1 VIGQTSLRR
10 YALKQAIKV
19 AKDPNIDPAIKG
31 QLIQQMSD
39 TAVAA
44 PAVPTPAY
52 GRLVYRLIAIA
63 LGLVAILSVVFSF
76 VLLLGQHKVD
86 SAFYTLG
93 SAAVGALGGVFSPQN
108 ASAEGRPGAGDAGA
122 AAGGP
127 GAGAAGGPGAGAAG
141 GPGAGAAGGPGAGA
155 AGGPGAGAAGGPG
168 AEAAGG
174 PGAGAAGG
182 PGAGA
187 AGGPGAEAAGGP
199 GAEAAGGPGAEAAGG
214 PGAA

>member
-31 QLIQQMSD
+31 QLIQHMSD
-39 TAVAA
+39 TAAA
-44 PAVPTPAY
+44 AASSAAASSAY

-76 VLLLGQHKVD
+76 VLLLGKHMVD

-93 SAAVGALGGVFSPQN
+93 SAAVGALGGVFAPQGPG
-108 ASAEGRPGAGDAGA
+108 SEGGAPGAGSAGA
-122 AAGGP
+122 
-127 GAGAAGGPGAGAAG
+127 
-141 GPGAGAAGGPGAGA
+141 
-155 AGGPGAGAAGGPG
+155 
-168 AEAAGG
+168 
-174 PGAGAAGG
+174 
-182 PGAGA
+182 
-187 AGGPGAEAAGGP
+187 
-199 GAEAAGGPGAEAAGG
+199 

>member
-1 VIGQTSLRR
+1 MIGQTSLRR

-31 QLIQQMSD
+31 QLIQHMSD
-39 TAVAA
+39 TAAQVCSR
-44 PAVPTPAY
+44 PPSPAY

-76 VLLLGQHKVD
+76 VLLLGKHMVD

-108 ASAEGRPGAGDAGA
+108 ASDEGRPGPGGEQRVQEQPGDLVQEQPGDLVQEQPGDLVQEQPGDLVQEQPGDLVQE

-155 AGGPGAGAAGGPG
+155 AGGPGAGAVA
-168 AEAAGG
+168 
-174 PGAGAAGG
+174 
-182 PGAGA
+182 
-187 AGGPGAEAAGGP
+187 
-199 GAEAAGGPGAEAAGG
+199 
-214 PGAA
+214 

>member
-31 QLIQQMSD
+31 QLIQHMSD

-44 PAVPTPAY
+44 PAAPPSPAY

-76 VLLLGQHKVD
+76 VLLLGKHRVD

-108 ASAEGRPGAGDAGA
+108 ASGEGRLTIFNS
-122 AAGGP
+122 GG
-127 GAGAAGGPGAGAAG
+127 
-141 GPGAGAAGGPGAGA
+141 
-155 AGGPGAGAAGGPG
+155 
-168 AEAAGG
+168 
-174 PGAGAAGG
+174 
-182 PGAGA
+182 
-187 AGGPGAEAAGGP
+187 
-199 GAEAAGGPGAEAAGG
+199 
-214 PGAA
+214 